1 MTALLVETTE
11 SRMLL
16 LQALQSLQRLADP
29 VQISLV
35 DCLQIKDINIRL
47 HRIRQRFGYG
57 ECFTVWVLLANDPS
71 QPEETRQHYRA
82 RMEAYIH
89 EKLREA
95 FRFAAQQTPSS
106 SSPTEPAKR

>member
-1 MTALLVETTE
+1 MSNDE
-11 SRMLL
+11 SSDY
-16 LQALQSLQRLADP
+16 SL
-29 VQISLV
+29 
-35 DCLQIKDINIRL
+35 
-47 HRIRQRFGYG
+47 
-57 ECFTVWVLLANDPS
+57 WVLLANDPS

-106 SSPTEPAKR
+106 STPTEPAKR